1 MECVDH
7 IMVVEDTVH
16 KQRFNPEEAEKLEK
30 VMKKIEDEMGWG
42 GFSRPLY
49 IWNGQIIITGLV

>member
-49 IWNGQIIITGLV
+49 IWNG